1 MLAHRQ
7 SGGCGNRCTFNFDG
21 HIELVGCAT
30 CAESIL
36 LIIILLFFF
45 IFFFDDDDMNWRE
58 EEEKKEKK
66 EEEGDDSKNIRSFK
80 YSNV

>member
-36 LIIILLFFF
+36 LIILFFL
-45 IFFFDDDDMNWRE
+45 FFVFDDEWR

-66 EEEGDDSKNIRSFK
+66 KRREMIVKI
-80 YSNV
+80 